1 MVWYRCV
8 IGSEVLKP
16 QFVIPKG
23 TCMQCWTASRHTL
36 LITDACFSGSIF
48 KTQRKGADFEEADV
62 LIQRLY
68 ETPIR
73 RAMTSGSLTTVPD
86 QSAFLEYLI
95 KQLRKNQDAFLPAT
109 DLFVAIK
116 NPIIRASQQ
125 NSLPQYSEL
134 NLADH
139 SGGDFIFARRIK
151 K

>member
-1 MVWYRCV
+1 M
-8 IGSEVLKP
+8 
-16 QFVIPKG
+16 
-23 TCMQCWTASRHTL
+23 
-36 LITDACFSGSIF
+36 
-48 KTQRKGADFEEADV
+48 
-62 LIQRLY
+62 IQRLY